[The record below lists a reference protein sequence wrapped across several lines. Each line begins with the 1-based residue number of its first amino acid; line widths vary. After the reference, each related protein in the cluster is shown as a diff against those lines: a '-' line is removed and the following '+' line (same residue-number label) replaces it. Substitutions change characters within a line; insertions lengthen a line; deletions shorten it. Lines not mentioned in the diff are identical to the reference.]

1 MIESIPT
8 PMLSPCI
15 GICQLDDAGYC
26 LGCLRST
33 REIAAWSTLTDEQRH
48 YIMDVVLPRRESQQ
62 A

>member
-1 MIESIPT
+1 MIESIQT

-33 REIAAWSTLTDEQRH
+33 REIGAWSTLTDEQRLH
-48 YIMDVVLPRRESQQ
+48 IMIVVLPKRESQQ
-62 A
+62 S